1 MSVGSPCS
9 ESSTEGTVDNGA
21 RSEKV
26 EIVRAK
32 PGRRVWVTLDGEE
45 EGMRVEEV
53 GTGVG

>member
-9 ESSTEGTVDNGA
+9 DSSTEGTVDSGA

-26 EIVRAK
+26 DCVRAK
-32 PGRRVWVTLDGEE
+32 PGRRVLSAFGGEDE
-45 EGMRVEEV
+45 DINVEEV